1 MLLVFGYGIAVGRYQ
16 IFPYEAIKR
25 AHGTIA
31 LVIDES
37 EMIAKIRPTKHLF
50 KARDSGSGAV
60 RFDEG
65 QMSPGLT
72 FVAGFF
78 DSGLELRLI
87 QPDGSIVNRWPVRFY
102 DVFPEPSHIKPK
114 ENIPQTNWNT
124 DIHGAI
130 ALPDGSVLFNFQNS
144 GLVKM
149 DRCGTIQWTLPRM
162 THHAVNLAHD
172 GGFWIPDLRFIDSAS
187 RFPSLTPP
195 YEEDILLKVS
205 SEGKILMELSV
216 LEVLFENNLQWL
228 LFVNG
233 PDGIELDKLDL
244 THLNDV
250 KELWPEMAGHFPQF
264 AAGDLMVSL
273 RNLGLIMVLDPATK
287 KVKWYRIGPWMDQ
300 HDPDFLPSGKISVF
314 SNNND
319 LTEDGSRLGGSTI
332 IEVDPVSGASRAR
345 YGGVP
350 NQRMYTRVRG
360 NHQPLENGNVL
371 IVESRGGRVIEV
383 NPMGEIVWKFVNRYD
398 DDHVAYVNDAIRYP
412 PDYFKVTDWT
422 CTK

>member
-1 MLLVFGYGIAVGRYQ
+1 
-16 IFPYEAIKR
+16 
-25 AHGTIA
+25 
-31 LVIDES
+31 
-37 EMIAKIRPTKHLF
+37 
-50 KARDSGSGAV
+50 
-60 RFDEG
+60 
-65 QMSPGLT
+65 
-72 FVAGFF
+72 
-78 DSGLELRLI
+78 
-87 QPDGSIVNRWPVRFY
+87 
-102 DVFPEPSHIKPK
+102 
-114 ENIPQTNWNT
+114 
-124 DIHGAI
+124 
-130 ALPDGSVLFNFQNS
+130 
-144 GLVKM
+144 
-149 DRCGTIQWTLPRM
+149 
-162 THHAVNLAHD
+162 
-172 GGFWIPDLRFIDSAS
+172 
-187 RFPSLTPP
+187 
-195 YEEDILLKVS
+195 
-205 SEGKILMELSV
+205 
-216 LEVLFENNLQWL
+216 